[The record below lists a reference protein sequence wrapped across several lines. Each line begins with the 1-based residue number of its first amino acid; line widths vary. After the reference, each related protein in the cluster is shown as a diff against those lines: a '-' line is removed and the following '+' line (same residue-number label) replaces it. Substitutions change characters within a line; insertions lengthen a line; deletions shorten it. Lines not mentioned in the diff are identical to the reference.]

1 MVKKLLSDR
10 KGAAIELAIL
20 MTVVC
25 FAVSTIV
32 LSAALLQYEN
42 KVQAD
47 RRLDENE
54 AIEQIVEV
62 WLKDRTQ
69 TAFVYEGV
77 TYNVDTVE
85 MSQSTESDKQE
96 TDGGETYV
104 FYQMVENG
112 ERKDMLTITITD
124 DEITQWKKG

>member
-85 MSQSTESDKQE
+85 MSQSTESDKQK
-96 TDGGETYV
+96 TDGGKTYV